1 MKFFGQSDSSAPHK
15 RRLPVKVMSLFIFLF
30 VFVGGVSAANP
41 PVTIHLKNVTVAEL
55 LRQIEAQGQYSF
67 AYNNADI
74 DLTRVVSVDADAW
87 PIERIVLK
95 CIPDVLVNVERNK
108 VILTPRRGEQVSPPR
123 KISGKVADASGNP
136 VVGATVLLKDGET
149 VRGTSSGTNGTFAFD
164 SFSLSDKAA
173 LEVSFIGFDTYKAA
187 VGARTFFD
195 VVLTSAQQS
204 IDEVVVVG
212 YGVQKKA
219 NLTGAVATVSQ
230 KELKDR
236 PVSNVGRAL
245 QGVIP
250 NLNVTL
256 SSGQPG
262 AGASYNIRGT
272 TSPNGGSPLI
282 LIDGV
287 ETYPDRIN
295 SNDIESITVLKDASS
310 AAIYGARGAFG
321 VILITTKSGQYNEK
335 AEVSYNGY
343 FSVSSPTTSTDYETR
358 GYYSAKIA
366 DFFMMATQNT
376 PYTSY
381 TEADY
386 KALWERRNDRT
397 ENPARP
403 WVVTDNRNGRQQ
415 YVYLA
420 NFDWYNYLYDDSR
433 PTWDHNINIKGGSK
447 SLSYMVSGRYYQQ
460 KGVNRLEPD
469 MFKSYNFRVKLQAE
483 IKPWLTIASNTKFFQ
498 SNYRYYGYEDEYN
511 NFRKPTLHALASFV
525 PVNPDGTAVSHTS
538 MTQSSTHYVMDGYNA
553 MMQKGKS
560 FGNKKTQEITTT
572 FEATFKLHR
581 DFNVKADFSY
591 TQGYLHNDYRSVNVQ
606 YSQYPGEVMTEP
618 EGSFPNKYKEVVW
631 DQNYYVA
638 DVYGTYN
645 RTFAEKHNLTLIAGY
660 NYEAKYFRDLTAAN
674 DGLLSEELS
683 DFNLAKGTTNFT
695 LNGGRNEY
703 AIMGLF
709 YRAAYDYRGKY
720 LFEVNGRYD
729 GTSRFPRGKRYG
741 FFPSFSAAYRISE
754 EPFFEPLRKAVDNL
768 KIRLSY
774 GSLGNQQIGY
784 YDFIQT
790 VTTKGSMSDYSFD
803 GTTLGQHAT
812 VSDPVSGDQTW
823 EKVVSKNLGLDLNMF
838 SNRLSLTADFYI
850 RDTKGILGKG
860 KSLPSI
866 YGADEPQVNSNNL
879 RTKGYELV
887 LGWRDSFKL
896 AGSTFSYGITGSFS
910 DYTAKYTKCD
920 NPSGLIG
927 DPYVGKKYGEIWG
940 YKVDGLFRTDEEAA
954 EYASRIDLS
963 TVAAGY
969 YSATGAY
976 GKGVRAGDIKYLDL
990 NGDNIVNGGKGTLE
1004 DPGDRRVIGNSSPR
1018 YQYGLTLNLS
1028 WYGFDLSV
1036 FMQGIGRLDWY
1047 PGADNLRFWGPY
1059 SRPYATFIPKNFMSR
1074 VWSEENPDAY
1084 FPRARAYTS
1093 LNSTQGT
1100 AYYTNDRYLQ
1110 NLAYCRLK
1118 NLTIG
1123 YTIPRRLTSKVGIKE
1138 CRIYF
1143 SGENLATWSALESD
1157 FLDPE
1162 QAAAD
1167 SDKKSNVYPWCKT
1180 YSVGLNLTF

>member
-1 MKFFGQSDSSAPHK
+1 MKFFGQSDGSTPHK
-15 RRLPVKVMSLFIFLF
+15 RCLPVKIMSLFIFLF
-30 VFVGGVSAANP
+30 MSVGGVSAANP

-55 LRQIEAQGQYSF
+55 LRQIEAQGKYSF

-74 DLTRVVSVDADAW
+74 DLTRVVSVAAEAW

-108 VILTPRRGEQVSPPR
+108 VILTPRRGAQVSPPR

-136 VVGATVLLKDGET
+136 VVGATILLKDGEA
-149 VRGTSSGTNGTFAFD
+149 VRGTSSGASGTFAFD

-173 LEVSFIGFDTYKAA
+173 LEVSFIGFDTYKTT
-187 VGARTFFD
+187 VGVRTFFD

-321 VILITTKSGQYNEK
+321 VILITTKSGRYNEK

-343 FSVSSPTTSTDYETR
+343 FSMSSPTTSTDYETR

-386 KALWERRNDRT
+386 KALWERRNDKT

-403 WVVTDNRNGRQQ
+403 WVITDRRNGRQQ

-433 PTWDHNINIKGGSK
+433 PTWDHNINIKGGTK
-447 SLSYMVSGRYYQQ
+447 ALSYMVSGRYYQQ

-469 MFKSYNFRVKLQAE
+469 MFRSYNFRVKLQAE
-483 IKPWLTIASNTKFFQ
+483 IKPWLPIASNTKFFQ
-498 SNYRYYGYEDEYN
+498 SNYKYYGYEDEYN

-572 FEATFKLHR
+572 FEATFKLHKN
-581 DFNVKADFSY
+581 FNIKADFSY

-618 EGSFPNKYKEVVW
+618 EGSFQVLP
-631 DQNYYVA
+631 
-638 DVYGTYN
+638 
-645 RTFAEKHNLTLIAGY
+645 RP
-660 NYEAKYFRDLTAAN
+660 
-674 DGLLSEELS
+674 DG
-683 DFNLAKGTTNFT
+683 G
-695 LNGGRNEY
+695 
-703 AIMGLF
+703 
-709 YRAAYDYRGKY
+709 
-720 LFEVNGRYD
+720 
-729 GTSRFPRGKRYG
+729 
-741 FFPSFSAAYRISE
+741 
-754 EPFFEPLRKAVDNL
+754 
-768 KIRLSY
+768 
-774 GSLGNQQIGY
+774 
-784 YDFIQT
+784 
-790 VTTKGSMSDYSFD
+790 
-803 GTTLGQHAT
+803 
-812 VSDPVSGDQTW
+812 
-823 EKVVSKNLGLDLNMF
+823 
-838 SNRLSLTADFYI
+838 
-850 RDTKGILGKG
+850 
-860 KSLPSI
+860 
-866 YGADEPQVNSNNL
+866 
-879 RTKGYELV
+879 
-887 LGWRDSFKL
+887 
-896 AGSTFSYGITGSFS
+896 
-910 DYTAKYTKCD
+910 
-920 NPSGLIG
+920 
-927 DPYVGKKYGEIWG
+927 
-940 YKVDGLFRTDEEAA
+940 
-954 EYASRIDLS
+954 
-963 TVAAGY
+963 
-969 YSATGAY
+969 
-976 GKGVRAGDIKYLDL
+976 
-990 NGDNIVNGGKGTLE
+990 
-1004 DPGDRRVIGNSSPR
+1004 
-1018 YQYGLTLNLS
+1018 
-1028 WYGFDLSV
+1028 
-1036 FMQGIGRLDWY
+1036 
-1047 PGADNLRFWGPY
+1047 
-1059 SRPYATFIPKNFMSR
+1059 
-1074 VWSEENPDAY
+1074 
-1084 FPRARAYTS
+1084 
-1093 LNSTQGT
+1093 
-1100 AYYTNDRYLQ
+1100 
-1110 NLAYCRLK
+1110 
-1118 NLTIG
+1118 
-1123 YTIPRRLTSKVGIKE
+1123 
-1138 CRIYF
+1138 
-1143 SGENLATWSALESD
+1143 
-1157 FLDPE
+1157 
-1162 QAAAD
+1162 
-1167 SDKKSNVYPWCKT
+1167 
-1180 YSVGLNLTF
+1180 

>member
-1 MKFFGQSDSSAPHK
+1 MKFFGQSDGSAPHK
-15 RRLPVKVMSLFIFLF
+15 RRLPVKIMSLFIFLF
-30 VFVGGVSAANP
+30 MSVGGVSAANP

-55 LRQIEAQGQYSF
+55 LRQIEAQGKYSF

-74 DLTRVVSVDADAW
+74 DLTRVVSVAAEAW

-108 VILTPRRGEQVSPPR
+108 VILTPRRGAQVSPPR

-136 VVGATVLLKDGET
+136 VVGATILLKDGEA
-149 VRGTSSGTNGTFAFD
+149 VRGTSSGASGTFAFD

-173 LEVSFIGFDTYKAA
+173 LEVSFIGFDTYKTT
-187 VGARTFFD
+187 VGVRTFFD

-321 VILITTKSGQYNEK
+321 VILITTKSGRYNEK

-343 FSVSSPTTSTDYETR
+343 FSMSSPTTSTDYETR

-386 KALWERRNDRT
+386 KALWERRNDKT

-403 WVVTDNRNGRQQ
+403 WVITDRRNGRQQ

-433 PTWDHNINIKGGSK
+433 PTWDHNINIKGGTK
-447 SLSYMVSGRYYQQ
+447 ALSYMVSGRYYQQ

-469 MFKSYNFRVKLQAE
+469 MFRSYNFRVKLQAE

-498 SNYRYYGYEDEYN
+498 SNYKYYGYEDEYN

-572 FEATFKLHR
+572 FEATFKLHKN
-581 DFNVKADFSY
+581 FNIKADFSY

-660 NYEAKYFRDLTAAN
+660 NYEAKYYRDLTAAN
-674 DGLLSEELS
+674 EAATNTPSWASSTGQPTITGASTS
-683 DFNLAKGTTNFT
+683 SRSTAATTVPRAF
-695 LNGGRNEY
+695 
-703 AIMGLF
+703 
-709 YRAAYDYRGKY
+709 RAA
-720 LFEVNGRYD
+720 
-729 GTSRFPRGKRYG
+729 
-741 FFPSFSAAYRISE
+741 
-754 EPFFEPLRKAVDNL
+754 
-768 KIRLSY
+768 
-774 GSLGNQQIGY
+774 
-784 YDFIQT
+784 
-790 VTTKGSMSDYSFD
+790 
-803 GTTLGQHAT
+803 
-812 VSDPVSGDQTW
+812 
-823 EKVVSKNLGLDLNMF
+823 
-838 SNRLSLTADFYI
+838 
-850 RDTKGILGKG
+850 
-860 KSLPSI
+860 
-866 YGADEPQVNSNNL
+866 
-879 RTKGYELV
+879 
-887 LGWRDSFKL
+887 
-896 AGSTFSYGITGSFS
+896 
-910 DYTAKYTKCD
+910 
-920 NPSGLIG
+920 
-927 DPYVGKKYGEIWG
+927 
-940 YKVDGLFRTDEEAA
+940 
-954 EYASRIDLS
+954 
-963 TVAAGY
+963 
-969 YSATGAY
+969 SATA
-976 GKGVRAGDIKYLDL
+976 
-990 NGDNIVNGGKGTLE
+990 
-1004 DPGDRRVIGNSSPR
+1004 SSPR
-1018 YQYGLTLNLS
+1018 
-1028 WYGFDLSV
+1028 
-1036 FMQGIGRLDWY
+1036 
-1047 PGADNLRFWGPY
+1047 
-1059 SRPYATFIPKNFMSR
+1059 
-1074 VWSEENPDAY
+1074 
-1084 FPRARAYTS
+1084 S
-1093 LNSTQGT
+1093 L
-1100 AYYTNDRYLQ
+1100 
-1110 NLAYCRLK
+1110 
-1118 NLTIG
+1118 
-1123 YTIPRRLTSKVGIKE
+1123 RLT
-1138 CRIYF
+1138 
-1143 SGENLATWSALESD
+1143 ASARSLSSSCC
-1157 FLDPE
+1157 
-1162 QAAAD
+1162 ARR
-1167 SDKKSNVYPWCKT
+1167 WT
-1180 YSVGLNLTF
+1180 I

>member
-1 MKFFGQSDSSAPHK
+1 MKFFGQSDGSAPHK
-15 RRLPVKVMSLFIFLF
+15 RCLPVKIMSLFIFLF
-30 VFVGGVSAANP
+30 MSVGGVSAANP

-55 LRQIEAQGQYSF
+55 LRQIEAQGKYSF

-74 DLTRVVSVDADAW
+74 DLTRVVSVAAEAW

-108 VILTPRRGEQVSPPR
+108 VILTPRRGAQVSPPR

-136 VVGATVLLKDGET
+136 VVGATILLKDGEA
-149 VRGTSSGTNGTFAFD
+149 VRGTSSGASGTFAFD

-173 LEVSFIGFDTYKAA
+173 LEVSFIGFDTYKTT
-187 VGARTFFD
+187 VGVRTFFD

-321 VILITTKSGQYNEK
+321 VILITTKSGRYNEK

-343 FSVSSPTTSTDYETR
+343 FSMSSPT
-358 GYYSAKIA
+358 
-366 DFFMMATQNT
+366 
-376 PYTSY
+376 

-386 KALWERRNDRT
+386 KALWERRNDKT

-403 WVVTDNRNGRQQ
+403 WVITDRRNGRQQ

-433 PTWDHNINIKGGSK
+433 PTWDHNINIKGGTK
-447 SLSYMVSGRYYQQ
+447 ALSYMVSGRYYQQ

-469 MFKSYNFRVKLQAE
+469 MFRSYNFRVKLQAE

-498 SNYRYYGYEDEYN
+498 SNYKYYGYEDEYN

-572 FEATFKLHR
+572 FEATFKLHKN
-581 DFNVKADFSY
+581 FNIKADFSY

-660 NYEAKYFRDLTAAN
+660 NYEAKYYRDLTAAN
-674 DGLLSEELS
+674 DGLLSEDLS

-790 VTTKGSMSDYSFD
+790 ITTKGSMSDYSFD
-803 GTTLGQHAT
+803 GTVLGQHAT

-838 SNRLSLTADFYI
+838 NNRLSLTTDFYI

-866 YGADEPQVNSNNL
+866 YGASEPQMNANNL

-896 AGSTFSYGITGSFS
+896 AGSTFSYGITGTFS
-910 DYTAKYTKCD
+910 DYTAEYTKCD
-920 NPSGLIG
+920 NPTGLIG

-940 YKVDGLFRTDEEAA
+940 YKVDGLFRNDKEAA

-963 TVAAGY
+963 TVASGY
-969 YSATGAY
+969 YTATGAY
-976 GKGVRAGDIKYLDL
+976 GKGVRGGDIKYLDL
-990 NGDNIVNGGKGTLE
+990 NGDNIVNGGKGTLD

-1018 YQYGLTLNLS
+1018 YQYGASLNFS
-1028 WYGFDLSV
+1028 WYGFDVSV

-1059 SRPYATFIPKNFMSR
+1059 CRPYATFVPKNFMSQ

-1093 LNSTQGT
+1093 LNSNSGT

-1143 SGENLATWSALESD
+1143 SGENLATWSALKSD

-1167 SDKKSNVYPWCKT
+1167 SDKKANVYPWCKT
-1180 YSVGLNLTF
+1180 YSIGLNLTF

>member
-1 MKFFGQSDSSAPHK
+1 MRKLIQAKILGVALLLLLLTTGGRAQTPPPTVSIAKDNVSVEQVLKEIERLTNYTFFYNNGDFDLK
-15 RRLPVKVMSLFIFLF
+15 RI
-30 VFVGGVSAANP
+30 VSVAAVRKP
-41 PVTIHLKNVTVAEL
+41 VAEVV
-55 LRQIEAQGQYSF
+55 RQMLPDCSCRFENRRI
-67 AYNNADI
+67 I
-74 DLTRVVSVDADAW
+74 LVKDAA
-87 PIERIVLK
+87 PQSQTVKGIVK
-95 CIPDVLVNVERNK
+95 DEKGAP
-108 VILTPRRGEQVSPPR
+108 VI
-123 KISGKVADASGNP
+123 
-136 VVGATVLLKDGET
+136 GATVLVTDAGQT
-149 VRGTSSGTNGTFAFD
+149 RGISTDMNGGFTLTLPA
-164 SFSLSDKAA
+164 LTAEA
-173 LEVSFIGFDTYKAA
+173 MLEVSFIGFDTYKSAI
-187 VGARTFFD
+187 GSRTFFD
-195 VVLTSAQQS
+195 VVLTYAQQS

-250 NLNVTL
+250 NLNVKL

-262 AGASYNIRGT
+262 AGATYNIRGT
-272 TSPNGGSPLI
+272 TSPNGGSPLV

-321 VILITTKSGQYNEK
+321 VILITTKSGKYNEK

-386 KALWERRNDRT
+386 KALWERRNDKT

-403 WVVTDNRNGRQQ
+403 WVVTDKRNGRQQ

-433 PTWDHNINIKGGSK
+433 PTWDHNINIKGGTK
-447 SLSYMVSGRYYQQ
+447 ALSYMVSGRYYQQ
-460 KGVNRLEPD
+460 KGVNRIEPD

-498 SNYRYYGYEDEYN
+498 SNYKYYGYEDEYN

-538 MTQSSTHYVMDGYNA
+538 VTQSSTHYLMDGYNA

-581 DFNVKADFSY
+581 NFNVKADFSY

-645 RTFAEKHNLTLIAGY
+645 KTFGEKHNLTLIAGY

-674 DGLLSEELS
+674 DGLLSEDLS

-703 AIMGLF
+703 AIMGWF
-709 YRAAYDYRGKY
+709 YRAAYDYKGKY
-720 LFEVNGRYD
+720 LAEVNGRYD

-754 EPFFEPLRKAVDNL
+754 EAFFEPLRKTVDNL

-790 VTTKGSMSDYSFD
+790 ITTKGSMSDYSFD
-803 GTTLGQHAT
+803 GTILGQHAT
-812 VSDPVSGDQTW
+812 VSDPVSGNQTW
-823 EKVVSKNLGLDLNMF
+823 EKVVSKNLGVDLNMF

-866 YGADEPQVNSNNL
+866 YGAAEPQVNSNNL
-879 RTKGYELV
+879 RTRGYELV

-910 DYTAKYTKCD
+910 DYTARYTKCD

-940 YKVDGLFRTDEEAA
+940 YRVDGLFRNDEEAA
-954 EYASRIDLS
+954 EYASRVDLS
-963 TVAAGY
+963 KVAAG
-969 YSATGAY
+969 
-976 GKGVRAGDIKYLDL
+976 
-990 NGDNIVNGGKGTLE
+990 
-1004 DPGDRRVIGNSSPR
+1004 
-1018 YQYGLTLNLS
+1018 
-1028 WYGFDLSV
+1028 
-1036 FMQGIGRLDWY
+1036 
-1047 PGADNLRFWGPY
+1047 
-1059 SRPYATFIPKNFMSR
+1059 
-1074 VWSEENPDAY
+1074 
-1084 FPRARAYTS
+1084 
-1093 LNSTQGT
+1093 
-1100 AYYTNDRYLQ
+1100 
-1110 NLAYCRLK
+1110 
-1118 NLTIG
+1118 
-1123 YTIPRRLTSKVGIKE
+1123 
-1138 CRIYF
+1138 
-1143 SGENLATWSALESD
+1143 
-1157 FLDPE
+1157 
-1162 QAAAD
+1162 
-1167 SDKKSNVYPWCKT
+1167 
-1180 YSVGLNLTF
+1180 

>member
-1 MKFFGQSDSSAPHK
+1 MKFFGQSDGSAPHK
-15 RRLPVKVMSLFIFLF
+15 RRLPVKIMSLFIFLF
-30 VFVGGVSAANP
+30 MSVGGVSAANP

-55 LRQIEAQGQYSF
+55 LRQIEAQGKYSF

-74 DLTRVVSVDADAW
+74 DLTRVVSVAAEAW

-108 VILTPRRGEQVSPPR
+108 VILTPRRGAQVSPPR

-136 VVGATVLLKDGET
+136 VVGATILLKDGEA
-149 VRGTSSGTNGTFAFD
+149 VRGTSSGASGTFAFD

-173 LEVSFIGFDTYKAA
+173 LEVSFIGFDTYKTT
-187 VGARTFFD
+187 VGVRTFFD

-321 VILITTKSGQYNEK
+321 VILITTKSGRYNEK

-343 FSVSSPTTSTDYETR
+343 FSMSSPTTSTDYETR

-386 KALWERRNDRT
+386 KALWERRNDKT

-403 WVVTDNRNGRQQ
+403 WVITDRRNGRQQ

-433 PTWDHNINIKGGSK
+433 PTWDHNINIKGGTK
-447 SLSYMVSGRYYQQ
+447 ALSYMVSGRYYQQ

-469 MFKSYNFRVKLQAE
+469 MFRSYNFRVKLQAE

-498 SNYRYYGYEDEYN
+498 SNYKYYGYEDEYN

-572 FEATFKLHR
+572 FEATFKLH
-581 DFNVKADFSY
+581 K
-591 TQGYLHNDYRSVNVQ
+591 
-606 YSQYPGEVMTEP
+606 
-618 EGSFPNKYKEVVW
+618 
-631 DQNYYVA
+631 
-638 DVYGTYN
+638 
-645 RTFAEKHNLTLIAGY
+645 
-660 NYEAKYFRDLTAAN
+660 
-674 DGLLSEELS
+674 
-683 DFNLAKGTTNFT
+683 
-695 LNGGRNEY
+695 
-703 AIMGLF
+703 
-709 YRAAYDYRGKY
+709 
-720 LFEVNGRYD
+720 
-729 GTSRFPRGKRYG
+729 TS
-741 FFPSFSAAYRISE
+741 
-754 EPFFEPLRKAVDNL
+754 
-768 KIRLSY
+768 
-774 GSLGNQQIGY
+774 
-784 YDFIQT
+784 T
-790 VTTKGSMSDYSFD
+790 
-803 GTTLGQHAT
+803 
-812 VSDPVSGDQTW
+812 
-823 EKVVSKNLGLDLNMF
+823 
-838 SNRLSLTADFYI
+838 
-850 RDTKGILGKG
+850 
-860 KSLPSI
+860 
-866 YGADEPQVNSNNL
+866 
-879 RTKGYELV
+879 
-887 LGWRDSFKL
+887 
-896 AGSTFSYGITGSFS
+896 
-910 DYTAKYTKCD
+910 
-920 NPSGLIG
+920 
-927 DPYVGKKYGEIWG
+927 
-940 YKVDGLFRTDEEAA
+940 
-954 EYASRIDLS
+954 
-963 TVAAGY
+963 
-969 YSATGAY
+969 
-976 GKGVRAGDIKYLDL
+976 
-990 NGDNIVNGGKGTLE
+990 
-1004 DPGDRRVIGNSSPR
+1004 
-1018 YQYGLTLNLS
+1018 
-1028 WYGFDLSV
+1028 
-1036 FMQGIGRLDWY
+1036 
-1047 PGADNLRFWGPY
+1047 
-1059 SRPYATFIPKNFMSR
+1059 
-1074 VWSEENPDAY
+1074 
-1084 FPRARAYTS
+1084 
-1093 LNSTQGT
+1093 
-1100 AYYTNDRYLQ
+1100 
-1110 NLAYCRLK
+1110 
-1118 NLTIG
+1118 
-1123 YTIPRRLTSKVGIKE
+1123 
-1138 CRIYF
+1138 
-1143 SGENLATWSALESD
+1143 
-1157 FLDPE
+1157 
-1162 QAAAD
+1162 
-1167 SDKKSNVYPWCKT
+1167 
-1180 YSVGLNLTF
+1180 

>member
-1 MKFFGQSDSSAPHK
+1 MKFFGQSDGSAPHK
-15 RRLPVKVMSLFIFLF
+15 RCLPVKIMSLFIFLF
-30 VFVGGVSAANP
+30 MSVGGVSAANP

-55 LRQIEAQGQYSF
+55 LRQIEAQGKYSF

-74 DLTRVVSVDADAW
+74 DLTRVVSVAAEAW

-108 VILTPRRGEQVSPPR
+108 VILTPRRGAQVSPPR

-136 VVGATVLLKDGET
+136 VVGATILLKDGEA
-149 VRGTSSGTNGTFAFD
+149 VRGTSSGASGTFAFD

-173 LEVSFIGFDTYKAA
+173 LEVSFIGFDTYKTT
-187 VGARTFFD
+187 VGVRTFFD

-321 VILITTKSGQYNEK
+321 VILITTKSGRYNEK

-343 FSVSSPTTSTDYETR
+343 FSMSSPTTSTDYETR

-386 KALWERRNDRT
+386 KALWERRNDKT

-403 WVVTDNRNGRQQ
+403 WVITDRRNGRQQ

-433 PTWDHNINIKGGSK
+433 PTWDHNINIKGGTK
-447 SLSYMVSGRYYQQ
+447 ALSYMVSGRYYQQ

-469 MFKSYNFRVKLQAE
+469 MFRSYNFRVKLQAE

-498 SNYRYYGYEDEYN
+498 SNYKYYGYEDEYN

-572 FEATFKLHR
+572 FEATFKLHKN
-581 DFNVKADFSY
+581 FNIKADFSY

-660 NYEAKYFRDLTAAN
+660 NYEAKYYRDLTAAN
-674 DGLLSEELS
+674 DGLLSEDLS

-703 AIMGLF
+703 AIMASSTGQPTITGASTSSRSTAATTAPRAS
-709 YRAAYDYRGKY
+709 RAA
-720 LFEVNGRYD
+720 
-729 GTSRFPRGKRYG
+729 
-741 FFPSFSAAYRISE
+741 
-754 EPFFEPLRKAVDNL
+754 
-768 KIRLSY
+768 
-774 GSLGNQQIGY
+774 
-784 YDFIQT
+784 
-790 VTTKGSMSDYSFD
+790 
-803 GTTLGQHAT
+803 
-812 VSDPVSGDQTW
+812 
-823 EKVVSKNLGLDLNMF
+823 
-838 SNRLSLTADFYI
+838 
-850 RDTKGILGKG
+850 
-860 KSLPSI
+860 
-866 YGADEPQVNSNNL
+866 
-879 RTKGYELV
+879 
-887 LGWRDSFKL
+887 
-896 AGSTFSYGITGSFS
+896 
-910 DYTAKYTKCD
+910 
-920 NPSGLIG
+920 
-927 DPYVGKKYGEIWG
+927 
-940 YKVDGLFRTDEEAA
+940 
-954 EYASRIDLS
+954 
-963 TVAAGY
+963 
-969 YSATGAY
+969 SATA
-976 GKGVRAGDIKYLDL
+976 
-990 NGDNIVNGGKGTLE
+990 
-1004 DPGDRRVIGNSSPR
+1004 SSPR
-1018 YQYGLTLNLS
+1018 
-1028 WYGFDLSV
+1028 
-1036 FMQGIGRLDWY
+1036 
-1047 PGADNLRFWGPY
+1047 
-1059 SRPYATFIPKNFMSR
+1059 
-1074 VWSEENPDAY
+1074 
-1084 FPRARAYTS
+1084 S
-1093 LNSTQGT
+1093 L
-1100 AYYTNDRYLQ
+1100 
-1110 NLAYCRLK
+1110 
-1118 NLTIG
+1118 
-1123 YTIPRRLTSKVGIKE
+1123 RLT
-1138 CRIYF
+1138 
-1143 SGENLATWSALESD
+1143 ASARSLSSSRC
-1157 FLDPE
+1157 
-1162 QAAAD
+1162 ARR
-1167 SDKKSNVYPWCKT
+1167 WT
-1180 YSVGLNLTF
+1180 I

>member
-1 MKFFGQSDSSAPHK
+1 MKFFGQSDGSAPHK
-15 RRLPVKVMSLFIFLF
+15 RCLPVKIMSLFIFLF
-30 VFVGGVSAANP
+30 MSVGGVSAANP

-55 LRQIEAQGQYSF
+55 LRQIEAQGKYSF

-74 DLTRVVSVDADAW
+74 DLTRVVSVAAEAW

-108 VILTPRRGEQVSPPR
+108 VILTPRRGAQVSPPR

-136 VVGATVLLKDGET
+136 VVGATILLKDGEA
-149 VRGTSSGTNGTFAFD
+149 VRGTSSGASGTFAFD

-173 LEVSFIGFDTYKAA
+173 LEVSFIGFDTYKTT
-187 VGARTFFD
+187 VGVRTFFD

-321 VILITTKSGQYNEK
+321 VILITTKSGRYNEK

-343 FSVSSPTTSTDYETR
+343 FSMSSPTTSTDYETR

-386 KALWERRNDRT
+386 KALWERRNDKT

-403 WVVTDNRNGRQQ
+403 WVITDRRNGRQQ

-433 PTWDHNINIKGGSK
+433 PTWDHNINIKGGTK
-447 SLSYMVSGRYYQQ
+447 ALSSMVSGRYYQQ

-469 MFKSYNFRVKLQAE
+469 MFRSYNFRVKLQAE

-498 SNYRYYGYEDEYN
+498 SNYKYYGYEDEYN

-572 FEATFKLHR
+572 FEATFKLHKN
-581 DFNVKADFSY
+581 FNIKADFSY
-591 TQGYLHNDYRSVNVQ
+591 TQGYLHND
-606 YSQYPGEVMTEP
+606 
-618 EGSFPNKYKEVVW
+618 
-631 DQNYYVA
+631 
-638 DVYGTYN
+638 
-645 RTFAEKHNLTLIAGY
+645 
-660 NYEAKYFRDLTAAN
+660 
-674 DGLLSEELS
+674 
-683 DFNLAKGTTNFT
+683 
-695 LNGGRNEY
+695 
-703 AIMGLF
+703 
-709 YRAAYDYRGKY
+709 
-720 LFEVNGRYD
+720 
-729 GTSRFPRGKRYG
+729 
-741 FFPSFSAAYRISE
+741 
-754 EPFFEPLRKAVDNL
+754 
-768 KIRLSY
+768 
-774 GSLGNQQIGY
+774 
-784 YDFIQT
+784 
-790 VTTKGSMSDYSFD
+790 
-803 GTTLGQHAT
+803 
-812 VSDPVSGDQTW
+812 
-823 EKVVSKNLGLDLNMF
+823 
-838 SNRLSLTADFYI
+838 
-850 RDTKGILGKG
+850 
-860 KSLPSI
+860 
-866 YGADEPQVNSNNL
+866 
-879 RTKGYELV
+879 
-887 LGWRDSFKL
+887 
-896 AGSTFSYGITGSFS
+896 
-910 DYTAKYTKCD
+910 
-920 NPSGLIG
+920 
-927 DPYVGKKYGEIWG
+927 
-940 YKVDGLFRTDEEAA
+940 
-954 EYASRIDLS
+954 
-963 TVAAGY
+963 
-969 YSATGAY
+969 
-976 GKGVRAGDIKYLDL
+976 
-990 NGDNIVNGGKGTLE
+990 
-1004 DPGDRRVIGNSSPR
+1004 
-1018 YQYGLTLNLS
+1018 
-1028 WYGFDLSV
+1028 
-1036 FMQGIGRLDWY
+1036 
-1047 PGADNLRFWGPY
+1047 
-1059 SRPYATFIPKNFMSR
+1059 
-1074 VWSEENPDAY
+1074 
-1084 FPRARAYTS
+1084 
-1093 LNSTQGT
+1093 
-1100 AYYTNDRYLQ
+1100 
-1110 NLAYCRLK
+1110 
-1118 NLTIG
+1118 
-1123 YTIPRRLTSKVGIKE
+1123 
-1138 CRIYF
+1138 
-1143 SGENLATWSALESD
+1143 
-1157 FLDPE
+1157 
-1162 QAAAD
+1162 
-1167 SDKKSNVYPWCKT
+1167 
-1180 YSVGLNLTF
+1180 

>member
-1 MKFFGQSDSSAPHK
+1 MRKLIQAKILGAALLLLFLTTGGRAQTPPPPTVSITKENVSVEQVLKEIERLTNYTFF
-15 RRLPVKVMSLFIFLF
+15 
-30 VFVGGVSAANP
+30 
-41 PVTIHLKNVTVAEL
+41 
-55 LRQIEAQGQYSF
+55 
-67 AYNNADI
+67 YNNGDF
-74 DLTRVVSVDADAW
+74 DLKRIVSVAAVRKPVSEVVRQMLPDCSCRFENRRIILVKDAAPQRQTVKGVVKDEKGA
-87 PIERIVLK
+87 P
-95 CIPDVLVNVERNK
+95 
-108 VILTPRRGEQVSPPR
+108 VI
-123 KISGKVADASGNP
+123 
-136 VVGATVLLKDGET
+136 GATVLVTDAGQT
-149 VRGTSSGTNGTFAFD
+149 RGISTDMNG
-164 SFSLSDKAA
+164 SFTLTLPALTA
-173 LEVSFIGFDTYKAA
+173 EAMLEVSFIGFDSYKSA
-187 VGARTFFD
+187 VGSRTFFD
-195 VVLTSAQQS
+195 VVLTYAQQS

-262 AGASYNIRGT
+262 AGATYNIRGT
-272 TSPNGGSPLI
+272 TSPNGGSPLV

-321 VILITTKSGQYNEK
+321 VILITTKSGKYNEK

-386 KALWERRNDRT
+386 KALWERRNDKT

-403 WVVTDNRNGRQQ
+403 WVVTDRRNGRQQ

-433 PTWDHNINIKGGSK
+433 PTWDHNINIKGGTK
-447 SLSYMVSGRYYQQ
+447 ALSYMVSGRYYQQ
-460 KGVNRLEPD
+460 KGVNRIEPD

-498 SNYRYYGYEDEYN
+498 SNYKYYGYEDEYN

-538 MTQSSTHYVMDGYNA
+538 MTQSSTHYLMDGYSA

-572 FEATFKLHR
+572 FEATFKLHKN
-581 DFNVKADFSY
+581 FNVKADFSY

-645 RTFAEKHNLTLIAGY
+645 KTFSEKHNLTLIAGY
-660 NYEAKYFRDLTAAN
+660 NYEAKYYRDLTATN
-674 DGLLSEELS
+674 DGLLSEDLS

-703 AIMGLF
+703 AIMGWF
-709 YRAAYDYRGKY
+709 YRAAYDYKGKY
-720 LFEVNGRYD
+720 LAEVNGRYD

-754 EPFFEPLRKAVDNL
+754 EAFFEPLRKTVDNL

-790 VTTKGSMSDYSFD
+790 ITTKGSMGDYSFD
-803 GTTLGQHAT
+803 GTILGQHAT
-812 VSDPVSGDQTW
+812 VSDPVSGNQTW
-823 EKVVSKNLGLDLNMF
+823 EKVISKNLGADLNMF

-866 YGADEPQVNSNNL
+866 YGANEPQVNSNNL

-896 AGSTFSYGITGSFS
+896 AGSTFSYGITGTFS
-910 DYTAKYTKCD
+910 DYTAEYTKCD

-927 DPYVGKKYGEIWG
+927 GPYVGKKYGEIWG
-940 YKVDGLFRTDEEAA
+940 YKVDGLFRNDEEAA
-954 EYASRIDLS
+954 EYASRVDLS
-963 TVAAGY
+963 KVAAGY

-976 GKGVRAGDIKYLDL
+976 GKGVRGGDIKYLDL
-990 NGDNIVNGGKGTLE
+990 DGSGIVDGGKGTLE

-1059 SRPYATFIPKNFMSR
+1059 SRPYATFIPKNFMSQ
-1074 VWSEENPDAY
+1074 VWSESNPDAY
-1084 FPRARAYTS
+1084 LPRARAYTS

-1118 NLTIG
+1118 NLTLG
-1123 YTIPRRLTSKVGIKE
+1123 YTIPKRLTSKVGIKE
-1138 CRIYF
+1138 CRVYF
-1143 SGENLATWSALESD
+1143 SGENLATWSALKND

-1167 SDKKSNVYPWCKT
+1167 SDKKSNVYPWCRT

>member
-1 MKFFGQSDSSAPHK
+1 MKFFGQSDGSTPHK
-15 RRLPVKVMSLFIFLF
+15 RCLPVKIMSLFIFLF
-30 VFVGGVSAANP
+30 MSVGGVSAANP

-55 LRQIEAQGQYSF
+55 LRQIEAQGKYSF

-74 DLTRVVSVDADAW
+74 DLTRVVSVAAEAW

-108 VILTPRRGEQVSPPR
+108 VILTPRRGAQVSPPR

-136 VVGATVLLKDGET
+136 VVGATILLKDGEA
-149 VRGTSSGTNGTFAFD
+149 VRGTSSGASGTFAFD

-173 LEVSFIGFDTYKAA
+173 LEVSFIGFDTYKTT
-187 VGARTFFD
+187 VGVRTFFD

-321 VILITTKSGQYNEK
+321 VILITTKSGRYNEK

-343 FSVSSPTTSTDYETR
+343 FSMSSPTTSTDYETR

-386 KALWERRNDRT
+386 KALWERRNDKT

-403 WVVTDNRNGRQQ
+403 WVITDRRNGRQQ

-433 PTWDHNINIKGGSK
+433 PTWDHNINIKGGTK
-447 SLSYMVSGRYYQQ
+447 ALSYMVSGRYYQQ

-469 MFKSYNFRVKLQAE
+469 MFRSYNFRVKLQAE

-498 SNYRYYGYEDEYN
+498 SNYKYYGYEDEYN

-572 FEATFKLHR
+572 FEATFKLHKN
-581 DFNVKADFSY
+581 FNIKADFSY

-645 RTFAEKHNLTLIAGY
+645 RTFAEKHN
-660 NYEAKYFRDLTAAN
+660 
-674 DGLLSEELS
+674 
-683 DFNLAKGTTNFT
+683 
-695 LNGGRNEY
+695 
-703 AIMGLF
+703 
-709 YRAAYDYRGKY
+709 
-720 LFEVNGRYD
+720 
-729 GTSRFPRGKRYG
+729 
-741 FFPSFSAAYRISE
+741 
-754 EPFFEPLRKAVDNL
+754 
-768 KIRLSY
+768 
-774 GSLGNQQIGY
+774 
-784 YDFIQT
+784 
-790 VTTKGSMSDYSFD
+790 
-803 GTTLGQHAT
+803 
-812 VSDPVSGDQTW
+812 
-823 EKVVSKNLGLDLNMF
+823 
-838 SNRLSLTADFYI
+838 
-850 RDTKGILGKG
+850 
-860 KSLPSI
+860 
-866 YGADEPQVNSNNL
+866 
-879 RTKGYELV
+879 
-887 LGWRDSFKL
+887 
-896 AGSTFSYGITGSFS
+896 
-910 DYTAKYTKCD
+910 
-920 NPSGLIG
+920 
-927 DPYVGKKYGEIWG
+927 
-940 YKVDGLFRTDEEAA
+940 
-954 EYASRIDLS
+954 
-963 TVAAGY
+963 
-969 YSATGAY
+969 
-976 GKGVRAGDIKYLDL
+976 
-990 NGDNIVNGGKGTLE
+990 
-1004 DPGDRRVIGNSSPR
+1004 
-1018 YQYGLTLNLS
+1018 
-1028 WYGFDLSV
+1028 
-1036 FMQGIGRLDWY
+1036 
-1047 PGADNLRFWGPY
+1047 
-1059 SRPYATFIPKNFMSR
+1059 
-1074 VWSEENPDAY
+1074 
-1084 FPRARAYTS
+1084 
-1093 LNSTQGT
+1093 
-1100 AYYTNDRYLQ
+1100 
-1110 NLAYCRLK
+1110 
-1118 NLTIG
+1118 
-1123 YTIPRRLTSKVGIKE
+1123 RRLQLRGQVLPRPDG
-1138 CRIYF
+1138 
-1143 SGENLATWSALESD
+1143 G
-1157 FLDPE
+1157 
-1162 QAAAD
+1162 
-1167 SDKKSNVYPWCKT
+1167 
-1180 YSVGLNLTF
+1180 

>member
-1 MKFFGQSDSSAPHK
+1 MKEIERLTNYTFF
-15 RRLPVKVMSLFIFLF
+15 
-30 VFVGGVSAANP
+30 
-41 PVTIHLKNVTVAEL
+41 
-55 LRQIEAQGQYSF
+55 
-67 AYNNADI
+67 YNNGDF
-74 DLTRVVSVDADAW
+74 DLKRIVSVAAVRKPVSEVVRQMLPDCSCRFENRRIILVKDAAPQRQTVKGVVKDEKGA
-87 PIERIVLK
+87 P
-95 CIPDVLVNVERNK
+95 
-108 VILTPRRGEQVSPPR
+108 VI
-123 KISGKVADASGNP
+123 
-136 VVGATVLLKDGET
+136 GATVLVTDAGQT
-149 VRGTSSGTNGTFAFD
+149 RGISTDMNG
-164 SFSLSDKAA
+164 SFTLTLPALTA
-173 LEVSFIGFDTYKAA
+173 EAMLEVSFIGFDTYKSA
-187 VGARTFFD
+187 VGSRTFFD
-195 VVLTSAQQS
+195 VVLTYAQQS

-262 AGASYNIRGT
+262 AGATYNIRGT
-272 TSPNGGSPLI
+272 TSPNGGSPLV

-321 VILITTKSGQYNEK
+321 VILITTKSGKYNEK

-386 KALWERRNDRT
+386 KALWERRNDKT

-403 WVVTDNRNGRQQ
+403 WVVTDRRNGRQQ

-433 PTWDHNINIKGGSK
+433 PTWDHNINIKGGTK
-447 SLSYMVSGRYYQQ
+447 ALSYMVSGRYYQQ
-460 KGVNRLEPD
+460 KGVNRIEPD

-498 SNYRYYGYEDEYN
+498 SNYKYYGYEDEYN

-538 MTQSSTHYVMDGYNA
+538 MTQSSTHYLMDGYSA

-572 FEATFKLHR
+572 FEATFKLHKN
-581 DFNVKADFSY
+581 FNVKADFSY

-645 RTFAEKHNLTLIAGY
+645 KTFSEKHNLTLIAGY
-660 NYEAKYFRDLTAAN
+660 NYEAKYYRDLTAAN
-674 DGLLSEELS
+674 DGLLSEDLS

-703 AIMGLF
+703 AIMGWF

-720 LFEVNGRYD
+720 LAEANGRYD
-729 GTSRFPRGKRYG
+729 GTSRFPKDSRFG
-741 FFPSFSAAYRISE
+741 FFPSFSAGWRISE
-754 EPFFEPLRKAVDNL
+754 EAFMKNTKSFLSNL
-768 KIRLSY
+768 KLRASW
-774 GSLGNQQIGY
+774 GSIGNQIILKPDNTPENY
-784 YDFIQT
+784 PYIP
-790 VTTKGSMSDYSFD
+790 SMSPYLTEWLVD
-803 GTTLGQHAT
+803 GQKTTTLNAPAM
-812 VSDPVSGDQTW
+812 VSSSFSW
-823 EKVVSKNLGLDLNMF
+823 EKVYTLDF
-838 SNRLSLTADFYI
+838 GVDFGFFDNRFNGTFDWYR
-850 RDTKGILGKG
+850 RDTKGMLAPGMD
-860 KSLPSI
+860 LPWVVGATAAKQNAADLKT
-866 YGADEPQVNSNNL
+866 YGW
-879 RTKGYELV
+879 ELE
-887 LGWRDSFKL
+887 LNWRDRINKDW
-896 AGSTFSYGITGSFS
+896 SYRIGFNLYDSQSEIT
-910 DYTAKYTKCD
+910 KYNNET
-920 NPSGLIG
+920 NLLG
-927 DPYVGKKYGEIWG
+927 DKIYRKGMKMGEIWG
-940 YKVDGLFRTDEEAA
+940 YVTDRFYTEDDFNA
-954 EYASRIDLS
+954 D
-963 TVAAGY
+963 
-969 YSATGAY
+969 
-976 GKGVRAGDIKYLDL
+976 
-990 NGDNIVNGGKGTLE
+990 GTLKPGIPIPKGAGKVF
-1004 DPGDRRVIGNSSPR
+1004 PGDVLYKNFDDDTETIWSGEGTADNPGDQRIIGNSTPR
-1018 YQYGLTLNLS
+1018 FHYGITAGIS
-1028 WYGFDLSV
+1028 WKGLDLSIFLRGV
-1036 FMQGIGRLDWY
+1036 GKRDYWRTDQIAWPTGGWGSLFKETLDFWTPTNTNAYY
-1047 PGADNLRFWGPY
+1047 PRVY
-1059 SRPYATFIPKNFMSR
+1059 SNDGVNTSYNHWKQSKYLANASYLKLQNITLSYTLPK
-1074 VWSEENPDAY
+1074 VWSQRLY
-1084 FPRARAYTS
+1084 F
-1093 LNSTQGT
+1093 
-1100 AYYTNDRYLQ
+1100 DDV
-1110 NLAYCRLK
+1110 
-1118 NLTIG
+1118 
-1123 YTIPRRLTSKVGIKE
+1123 KVF
-1138 CRIYF
+1138 F
-1143 SGENLATWSALESD
+1143 SGENLYTWDHLPEGLETDMLSKGAWEYP
-1157 FLDPE
+1157 FMRKF
-1162 QAAAD
+1162 
-1167 SDKKSNVYPWCKT
+1167 SFGINV
-1180 YSVGLNLTF
+1180 TF